1 MNRRGFTL
9 IELLVVIAIIAI
21 LAAILF
27 PVFAQARE
35 KARQTTCLSNNKQI
49 GLSVMMYVQDYDETF
64 PPCLTKGQNGQWM
77 GAFPDY
83 VRYQGFMRSIMDPYI
98 KNVGL
103 WICPSQHLKGNQF
116 GEYTGYAYN
125 AAYLGGCEQQSK
137 PPFTANPPAAL
148 ATIQAPAQT
157 VLGVENWPSANRAY
171 PPSNKCVTSE
181 LAKAWWAHW
190 FAPENQ
196 EKWRHNDGMTVL
208 LVDGHAKWF
217 KKTDADL
224 NATDDRMWNGNGR

>member
-1 MNRRGFTL
+1 MKRQRGFTL

-35 KARQTTCLSNNKQI
+35 KARQATCLSNNKQL
-49 GLSVMMYVQDYDETF
+49 GLATLMYAQDYDETF
-64 PPCLTKGQNGQWM
+64 PPCLTMQQGNWM

-83 VRYQGFMRSIMDPYI
+83 VRYKGFMRSLMDPYI
-98 KNVGL
+98 KNVDL
-103 WICPSQHLKGNQF
+103 WLCPSQHLKRAPE

-125 AAYLGGCEQQSK
+125 ALYLGGCERYN
-137 PPFTANPPAAL
+137 PPYTLTPPAAL
-148 ATIQAPAQT
+148 AKIQAPAQT

-171 PPSNKCVTSE
+171 PPSSACLTAEQK
-181 LAKAWWAHW
+181 KYWWLLW

-196 EKWRHNDGMTVL
+196 QKWRHNDGMVVL

-217 KKTDADL
+217 RKSDADL
-224 NATDDRMWNGNGR
+224 NATDDRMWNGDGR